1 MSFSRLSYDENAYKQ
16 DLYESTGT
24 GRYQL
29 LDKSTHRG
37 NVNNSTCFQ
46 ETPEI
51 HSNNSMY
58 RISDQS
64 DMVNAE
70 SDLFN
75 IIRKDSK
82 DPRTQYPYTKPAYD
96 NLPKLSSCTKTDL
109 SRVYP
114 LLDGNQFNR
123 SQEIQVQ
130 RFESLCLN
138 PQKMSRIRSNN
149 YVGLNTRLYNRDHN
163 KPQIPVVQGVQG
175 LPDQSKALQYISPI
189 ERHLGNYQS
198 LEQQANA
205 LKQANTNNGQIK
217 ENFTGGAKGGCGC
230 TGGARRR

>member
-1 MSFSRLSYDENAYKQ
+1 MAFSSLKYDEHAYAQ

-37 NVNNSTCFQ
+37 PATCFQ

-51 HSNNSMY
+51 HNNNRTY

-82 DPRTQYPYTKPAYD
+82 DPRTQYPYTKPEYD
-96 NLPKLSSCTKTDL
+96 NLPKLSSCTKSDL

-149 YVGLNTRLYNRDHN
+149 FIGQNTRLYNRDHH
-163 KPQIPVVQGVQG
+163 KPNVPVVKGVQG
-175 LPDQSKALQYISPI
+175 LPNQIEAAQYVSPI
-189 ERHLGNYQS
+189 QRHLGNYQS

-205 LKQANTNNGQIK
+205 LKSANKNDGKIK
-217 ENFTGGAKGGCGC
+217 ENFQSGGGCGAC
-230 TGGARRR
+230 SAGARRR

>member
-1 MSFSRLSYDENAYKQ
+1 MSFSRLSYDENSYKQ

-37 NVNNSTCFQ
+37 AGSCFQ

-82 DPRTQYPYTKPAYD
+82 DPRTQYPYVKPEYD

-149 YVGLNTRLYNRDHN
+149 FIGQNTRLYNRDHN
-163 KPQIPVVQGVQG
+163 KPKIPSVQGVQG
-175 LPDQSKALQYISPI
+175 LPDQSKAAQYVSPI
-189 ERHLGNYQS
+189 QQHLGNYQN
-198 LEQQANA
+198 LEQQAAA
-205 LKQANTNNGQIK
+205 LKTANTNTGKI
-217 ENFTGGAKGGCGC
+217 ENFKGGCGC
-230 TGGARRR
+230 STGGARRR